1 MADSASTHTA
11 VSASTNDAVGV
22 VACDMVA
29 FLPQILVR
37 EALALQASGSDAVV
51 PFNGSSWEPF
61 AAVYRKSTC
70 QPVLEKI
77 TAQGAKR
84 MRDLIDA
91 IDCARFDA
99 ERLRKPGTI
108 DPFAN
113 VNTPQELA
121 QAEVLYRMYR

>member
-1 MADSASTHTA
+1 
-11 VSASTNDAVGV
+11 
-22 VACDMVA
+22 
-29 FLPQILVR
+29 
-37 EALALQASGSDAVV
+37 
-51 PFNGSSWEPF
+51 
-61 AAVYRKSTC
+61 
-70 QPVLEKI
+70 
-77 TAQGAKR
+77 

-91 IDCARFDA
+91 IVCARFDA